1 MSRVRWAVVALALAG
16 SVIGVAA
23 SRGVAANSVGP
34 VTETFNG
41 NASVSGTS
49 WSAQKFDVAG
59 AGTITVSLTWTDPA
73 ANLNLFLKNQDG
85 LVVAESRSLTGTAE
99 QLTFAA
105 QTTGTWKIGVKAVTG
120 GSDYVATV
128 THPGLITTADPTT
141 SDSGTTTSDPGTTT
155 SDPGTTT
162 SDPGTT
168 TSDPGTTTAT
178 DPATTS
184 DPATTTGGTGS
195 VGSTS
200 TGATSGVLDL
210 WSAKFMNGSQS
221 VTLDQALSQA
231 KRFNVISATRGVY
244 RSYVPQMKAANPNL
258 TLLVYLNG
266 SYAQQN
272 QGSTFPDAW
281 YSHTAGGAKITSKGY
296 GNYLM
301 NPASPGWINQVVQT
315 CIAFKADSGY
325 DGCLLDMLGT
335 GPLMPGYDS
344 GLPVNPAT
352 GSVWTASQ
360 WLAAT
365 SHLASVV
372 RGAIAPAPLA
382 GNGIQNGTSYFK
394 SGAPSSQLFNGVDVG
409 MAETWI
415 RSSHQGIDTWPTEAR
430 WKSNVDAIV
439 DAGAHG
445 DSIVAITK
453 CWTSGTDAQ
462 KDRWHRFALAS
473 FLLGNDGRSDFYF
486 SYSASNDAAADN
498 AMWHVALGRPLGSY
512 ARIGG
517 AYLRDFAAG
526 KVVVNPTTASV
537 SIPLG
542 GAYVDLDGHLVTS
555 ITLAPHTGQILTI

>member
-1 MSRVRWAVVALALAG
+1 MSRVRWAVIGLALAG
-16 SVIGVAA
+16 TVIGVAA
-23 SRGVAANSVGP
+23 SRGVAADSVGP

-41 NASVSGTS
+41 SASVSGTT
-49 WSAQKFDVAG
+49 WSAHKFNVAG
-59 AGTITVSLTWTDPA
+59 AGTISVVLTWTDA
-73 ANLNLFLKNQDG
+73 TADLNLFLKNPDG
-85 LVVAESRSLTGTAE
+85 LVVAESRSHTGTSE
-99 QLTFAA
+99 QLTFSA
-105 QTTGTWKIGVKAVTG
+105 QATGTWKIGVKAVAG

-128 THPGLITTADPTT
+128 THPGLITTPDPTT
-141 SDSGTTTSDPGTTT
+141 TDSGTTTADPGT
-155 SDPGTTT
+155 S
-162 SDPGTT
+162 
-168 TSDPGTTTAT
+168 
-178 DPATTS
+178 TS
-184 DPATTTGGTGS
+184 DPATTTATTDPVVTTSDPATAASDPATTTSSSG
-195 VGSTS
+195 GSTTTS
-200 TGATSGVLDL
+200 GATSGVLDL
-210 WSAKFMNGSQS
+210 WAAKFMNGSQS

-231 KRFNVISATRGVY
+231 KRFNIITATRGVY
-244 RSYVPQMKAANPNL
+244 RSYVSQMKAANPNL
-258 TLLVYLNG
+258 ELLVYLNG

-272 QGSTFPDAW
+272 QGSAFPDAW

-315 CIAFKADSGY
+315 CIAYKSDSGY

-352 GSVWTASQ
+352 GSVWTNSQ

-365 SHLASVV
+365 SHLAATV
-372 RGAIAPAPLA
+372 RSAIAPAPLA
-382 GNGIQNGTSYFK
+382 GNGIQNGSSYFNG
-394 SGAPSSQLFNGVDVG
+394 GAPSSQLFSGVDVG

-415 RSSHQGIDTWPTEAR
+415 RSAHQGIDGWPTEAR

-445 DSIVAITK
+445 HSIVAITK

-462 KDRWHRFALAS
+462 KDKWHRFALAS
-473 FLLGNDGRSDFYF
+473 FLLGNDGHSDFYF
-486 SYSASNDAAADN
+486 SYSASSDAAADN
-498 AMWHVALGRPLGSY
+498 AMWHIALGRPLGTY
-512 ARIGG
+512 AKVGG
-517 AYLRDFAAG
+517 AYLRDFVAG

-542 GAYVDLDGHLVTS
+542 GAYVDLGGHLVTS